1 MNMSDTVAAVSTPR
15 GVGGIAVIR
24 VSGDRTRQIVSEI
37 FKPLGKTS
45 PTDAPRRAV
54 YGSIMS
60 HGEGREIDRGLVT
73 FFAAPASYTGED
85 MAEIS
90 CHGGLYVTEEVL
102 ATVLA
107 AGCRAAEGGEFT
119 RRAFIA
125 GKLSLTEAEAV
136 GEMLEADTADRL
148 ALAADALTGRL
159 SDSVREIGDSL
170 ADAMSALYAEI
181 DYPEED
187 LAGMTH
193 GEIADAIDAARDKIS
208 SLLATYKRGRAV
220 SQGVK
225 CVICGSPNA
234 GKSSLYNL
242 MSGHDS
248 AIVTDIEGTTR
259 DVLRER
265 VAFGGVTLE
274 LCDTAGLRETRDRV
288 EKIGV
293 ARAKAEIAEAELVL
307 AVFDASRHL
316 TEDERQNIAQYDSS
330 CAVAVINKSDLE
342 RALDEDELDFLREN
356 HAACVTLSCESGEG
370 TDELE
375 KAVGTLF
382 DTGACRIGEQA
393 VIWSA
398 RQKAALTASA
408 EFLDEAALALAEDY
422 PADALCTLLEGALGE
437 LMSTDG
443 RGVSEEIVGRI
454 FSKFCVG
461 K

>member
-24 VSGDRTRQIVSEI
+24 VSGELTRRVLSRV
-37 FKPLGKTS
+37 FRPVGKIS
-45 PTDAPRRAV
+45 PADAPRRAV
-54 YGSIMS
+54 YGSIIS
-60 HGEGREIDRGLVT
+60 PVTGRETDRGLVT

-90 CHGGLYVTEEVL
+90 CHGGAYVTKEVL
-102 ATVLA
+102 AAVLA
-107 AGCRAAEGGEFT
+107 AGCRPAEGGEFT
-119 RRAFIA
+119 RRAFVM

-148 ALAADALTGRL
+148 ALAADALSGRL
-159 SDSVREIGDSL
+159 SDSVHEIGESL

-181 DYPEED
+181 DYPEEE

-193 GEIADAIDAARDKIS
+193 AEIAEAISCARGKIA

-225 CVICGSPNA
+225 CVICGSPNV

-242 MSGHDS
+242 MSGHDA
-248 AIVTDIEGTTR
+248 AIVTDTEGTTR

-274 LCDTAGLRETRDRV
+274 LCDTAGLRETDDRI

-293 ARAKAEIAEAELVL
+293 SRARAELADAELVL
-307 AVFDASRHL
+307 AVFDGTRHL
-316 TEDERQNIAQYDSS
+316 TESERQSVTSYDPSL
-330 CAVAVINKSDLE
+330 AIAVINKSELDC
-342 RALDEDELDFLREN
+342 ALDASELSFIRAHHARTVSISCLTEDGADALE
-356 HAACVTLSCESGEG
+356 AAIGE
-370 TDELE
+370 
-375 KAVGTLF
+375 LF
-382 DTGACRIGEQA
+382 DTGACRIGEEA

-398 RQKAALTASA
+398 RQR
-408 EFLDEAALALAEDY
+408 AALAASDELLGEAAATLAEGC
-422 PADALCTLLEGALGE
+422 PTDAVCTLLEGALGE

-443 RGVSEEIVGRI
+443 RGVSEELVARV